1 MSLRTFTPSKSDKI
15 KFAVSGVALAAA
27 AAGAVSFWPASAAA
41 QPSASAR
48 QAAPATLS
56 LARQAAAGVQQAEAG
71 LSRAAASQAAHL
83 DTASA
88 TLTATVHRRLTPRQ
102 IARRQLRNFHWT
114 QWQFQW
120 LNLLWNRESSW
131 NKYARNPYSGAYGIP
146 QAVPGSKM
154 ASAGP
159 KWATNAWTQIR
170 WGLRYIKA
178 RYGSPHRAW
187 LHSQA
192 TGWY

>member
-1 MSLRTFTPSKSDKI
+1 LSLRTSIPSKSNKI
-15 KFAVSGVALAAA
+15 KFAVSGAALAAA

-48 QAAPATLS
+48 QAAPAILS
-56 LARQAAAGVQQAEAG
+56 LARQAAAGVQQAETG
-71 LSRAAASQAAHL
+71 LQHAAVSQAAQL
-83 DTASA
+83 DSASV
-88 TLTATVHRRLTPRQ
+88 TLAVRHLTPREV
-102 IARRQLRNFHWT
+102 ARRMLPGFGWT

-120 LNLLWNRESSW
+120 LNLLWERESGW
-131 NKYARNPYSGAYGIP
+131 NKFARNPYSGAYGIP
-146 QAVPGSKM
+146 QAMPGSKM

-159 KWATNAWTQIR
+159 NWPSNAWTQIR
-170 WGLRYIKA
+170 WGLRYIKG